1 MVIEVCGVKEALL
14 EVVRGRLNEGGVV
27 ILIGLCHPDSDL
39 AGLSADFLIR
49 KCATVTGNLIRSRW
63 SGFESQLVFNLIF
76 LYASVLDHGLFMGS
90 DIVTTINY

>member
-63 SGFESQLVFNLIF
+63 SGFESQLVNNLF
-76 LYASVLDHGLFMGS
+76 FYTQVCLTNNLLMGS